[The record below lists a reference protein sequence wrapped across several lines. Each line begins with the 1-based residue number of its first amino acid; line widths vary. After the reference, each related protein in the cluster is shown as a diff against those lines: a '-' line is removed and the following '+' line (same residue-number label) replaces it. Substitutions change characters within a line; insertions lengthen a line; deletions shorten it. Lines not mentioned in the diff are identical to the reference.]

1 MPEVSRIYTDT
12 SLFSQYQAASKVD
25 YYRSG
30 RSDMSAVENAVVL
43 PCVKRRDAN
52 GKSVFVGGVIDAK
65 GKFFTPSA
73 HIHSLDDETGSLK
86 QGYEFDCSSVVE
98 DGRTVIYGG
107 ILYDHFGHSLV
118 ESLNRLWYVLDQ
130 DDKETPVV
138 FLTESGRSLC
148 PQIADMFSL
157 LKLDGRLM
165 FITRPIRFAK
175 VIVPGQ
181 SGVLAGYYTD
191 DFLRPFDAIC
201 AAVEAKPFD
210 KVYLSRRRFKGGI
223 KIYGED
229 KLEKTFKANGFKV
242 IYPERL
248 SLREQIS
255 YIKGAKEIASV
266 MGSATHLSL
275 FAKEGTKNIVLERTE
290 HINKEQIL
298 INQARK
304 LDWRSVSANM
314 NYLPVGHEFSPI
326 LLGVTDYVAA
336 FFKDGQMRF
345 VSRDVNR
352 ISDGAI
358 RHFCRAFFARYS
370 SGKYNPQI
378 EGLSA
383 VYAKRTAL
391 FCKTAFLSL
400 RQRLFMKRSDGLFR
414 IYTIFGFSF
423 KVRRRKI

>member
-1 MPEVSRIYTDT
+1 MRECIDGILSQTFSDFELIIVNDASTDANVERVVKSYTDT
-12 SLFSQYQAASKVD
+12 RIRYYVNERNLGISETRNKLIELAQGEYLAVHDHDDVSL
-25 YYRSG
+25 
-30 RSDMSAVENAVVL
+30 
-43 PCVKRRDAN
+43 
-52 GKSVFVGGVIDAK
+52 
-65 GKFFTPSA
+65 
-73 HIHSLDDETGSLK
+73 
-86 QGYEFDCSSVVE
+86 
-98 DGRTVIYGG
+98 
-107 ILYDHFGHSLV
+107 
-118 ESLNRLWYVLDQ
+118 
-130 DDKETPVV
+130 
-138 FLTESGRSLC
+138 
-148 PQIADMFSL
+148 
-157 LKLDGRLM
+157 
-165 FITRPIRFAK
+165 
-175 VIVPGQ
+175 
-181 SGVLAGYYTD
+181 
-191 DFLRPFDAIC
+191 
-201 AAVEAKPFD
+201 
-210 KVYLSRRRFKGGI
+210 
-223 KIYGED
+223 
-229 KLEKTFKANGFKV
+229 
-242 IYPERL
+242 PER
-248 SLREQIS
+248 
-255 YIKGAKEIASV
+255 
-266 MGSATHLSL
+266 

-326 LLGVTDYVAA
+326 LLGVTDSVAA

-345 VSRDVNR
+345 DSRDVNR
-352 ISDGAI
+352 ISDGAV